1 MANLWSGRFSGE
13 PDRDVFQFGRSFPF
27 DRRLVEDD
35 ILGSLAWVEAIAAAE
50 AIGPDDA
57 RAIATGLRGLLDEVR
72 RDPSCVEGP
81 DEDVHAFVERRL
93 IERAGEAGKRLHT
106 GRSRNEQ
113 VSVDLRLYPDAADPG
128 PAGEAGRT
136 GGRPG
141 RPGAARRRHA
151 HARLHASS
159 AGAAG
164 ADGAFLSRARRRC
177 SARLRG
183 YFGVARRAA
192 DSLPLGSGAVAGT
205 SYPVDVDRLAA
216 RLGFSRVA
224 ANSIDAS
231 SDRDFVSV
239 FLHACSLAMVHL
251 SRLAEDLVVFTGEE
265 FGFFELSDE
274 VATGSSLMPQKKNPD
289 PLELIR
295 GKSGRVIGRHAGWL
309 ASMKGLPSGYNKD
322 LQEDKEAVFDAES
335 TLGPSLAAMTS
346 VVRGLASDPA
356 RTRRWAS
363 GLLLATDVAEY
374 LVGRGMAF
382 RQAHETVGAM
392 VRQLVIEG
400 RDFNSLSVEE
410 WVSFNPLFGA
420 DVKRVVTPEAAV
432 AARQT
437 PQSTGPAAVAAALAD
452 AVRWLDEAAEQPAAG
467 GDGPER
473 AW

>member
-113 VSVDLRLYPDAADPG
+113 VSVDLRLYLMRRIPALQAKLAGLAAALVGQAQRAGDTPM
-128 PAGEAGRT
+128 PAYTHLRRAQ
-136 GGRPG
+136 PVLMAHFFLAHV
-141 RPGAARRRHA
+141 AAVRR
-151 HARLHASS
+151 
-159 AGAAG
+159 
-164 ADGAFLSRARRRC
+164 DYE
-177 SARLRG
+177 